1 VIDCRRLYFAK
12 IQLFKEKLSK
22 PQPGSSQ
29 SRDEQIALNS
39 VKDPLSDPAT
49 IAKVANRLPP
59 PVVIRRK
66 QIPSFEAKQQ
76 DSSVSDEGARSGRE
90 EPSEASDRQRKRRDR
105 GHSRRDESEH
115 EAKAE
120 DVRDLLE
127 SSLGNDESHARSD
140 IGARP
145 RGKWCSLSKS
155 ASTNGTAR
163 IFVGTSSGDGTAS
176 TTGSSSYERDLQSLL
191 SSRLCEINS
200 ISECH
205 EAVGTLAGT
214 SGHFAAIRIS
224 GGSTSSDLQ
233 DESELSSEERD
244 ALIEGDHRILPS
256 SACRTRIPKFGA
268 RRRIVAAAASGPSVS
283 KDYYSRTAGD
293 RLLEVTE
300 DPGYVSR
307 PATTTTTTATTT
319 AAAAAIASK
328 SLALQQNVHVI
339 NENVHV
345 INETDIFPGDF
356 PSSSQ
361 KATSAPTTLSLG
373 RKLTS
378 WTRES
383 KDLLVKSVS
392 SANTLAPTTMTCIK
406 SPRTMSE
413 HLLGQLEVPVTP
425 ATAVLGALRV
435 KGGSLREGDR
445 SERVPDVPRQ
455 RWSSVRVKGGSTKS
469 LLLENGGP
477 QAPALKGT
485 IRKEVFLA
493 PEAWHLATRLISI
506 NHGLSSVLFESSSR

>member
-1 VIDCRRLYFAK
+1 
-12 IQLFKEKLSK
+12 
-22 PQPGSSQ
+22 
-29 SRDEQIALNS
+29 
-39 VKDPLSDPAT
+39 VKDPLGDSAT

-66 QIPSFEAKQQ
+66 QIPPFEAKQQ

-90 EPSEASDRQRKRRDR
+90 EPSEASERQKRRRDR
-105 GHSRRDESEH
+105 GHSRRDESER
-115 EAKAE
+115 EAE
-120 DVRDLLE
+120 DVRDVFE
-127 SSLGNDESHARSD
+127 SSLGDDESYARSE
-140 IGARP
+140 IGTRP

-163 IFVGTSSGDGTAS
+163 IFARTSGGDGTAS

-191 SSRLCEINS
+191 SGRLCENNS
-200 ISECH
+200 ISETI
-205 EAVGTLAGT
+205 GTSAGT
-214 SGHFAAIRIS
+214 SSHFAAIRIS

-233 DESELSSEERD
+233 EESELSSEERD
-244 ALIEGDHRILPS
+244 ALIEGDRRIPPS
-256 SACRTRIPKFGA
+256 SACRTRISKFGA

-283 KDYYSRTAGD
+283 KDYYPRTAGD

-493 PEAWHLATRLISI
+493 SEARHLATRLIEIS
-506 NHGLSSVLFESSSR
+506 HFLRFSSNQTTTMAANAVNRAACVSTRWNALH